1 MASVKES
8 KKMRFKMAIIVLSI
22 LCLLSFCA
30 LVARPIFW
38 QQNAD
43 SATVVVPNNY
53 LGQRAT
59 NTDVQTPSDMFEH
72 DENEDFSEPI
82 GLSLPVIDLT
92 LNDSQETIEPMAGEI
107 VSQANPSASL
117 LEFYRWQDEYNKKF
131 EVTNMLPGDTETR
144 YFCVKAHHTDDVTL
158 VFQAEITEQTRLLG
172 DVLDV
177 TVTNLDTNKV
187 ICQGTFNQIN
197 GAEFKE
203 KLSKNA
209 AEETIRYYRID
220 VSMDTSVDNPYQVAR
235 LLADFNWYI
244 EEDENLLPPPQTGD
258 PFQISL
264 YVILGGS
271 ALSIFVLLILA
282 KRKKDDEEEEQYE

>member
-8 KKMRFKMAIIVLSI
+8 KKLRFKMAIIVLSI

-43 SATVVVPNNY
+43 SATVMVPNNF
-53 LGQRAT
+53 LSQRAT
-59 NTDVQTPSDMFEH
+59 DTDVQTPSDIPSNE
-72 DENEDFSEPI
+72 ENENFSAPI
-82 GLSLPVIDLT
+82 GLSMPEIDFT
-92 LNDSQETIEPMAGEI
+92 LNSSREPAVPLAGEI

-203 KLSKNA
+203 KLAKNT

-244 EEDENLLPPPQTGD
+244 QEEQNLSPPPQTGD
-258 PFQISL
+258 PLQISL
-264 YVILGGS
+264 YIILGGS

-282 KRKKDDEEEEQYE
+282 KRRKDDEEEEQYE